1 MKYRLQSKNTLNQH
15 VQQLILAPVGEVL
28 TFQAGQYLTI
38 QTPGDEWQPYS
49 IASAPR
55 QDGCL
60 ELHIYRNDY
69 TAVLLDTLFEDG
81 DIIVDGPFGDCHWQ
95 RVSTSPQPLVLI
107 AGGTGIAPFL
117 ALIEQAVSVQYAGK
131 LYLLWGARQ
140 RDDLYALDQ
149 VQEMLAK
156 LPNATLQL
164 CLSQADSDSSFTS
177 GRIDTL
183 ITQTQ
188 LPLDSQVLL
197 SGSPQMVFAAVDALA
212 EQGITREQCDAD
224 VFAYF
229 S

>member
-1 MKYRLQSKNTLNQH
+1 MKYYLQSKQALNQH
-15 VQQLILAPVGEVL
+15 VQQLVLAPVTEAL
-28 TFQAGQYLTI
+28 TFQAGQYLKI
-38 QTPGDEWQPYS
+38 QIPDGDWQPYS

-60 ELHIYRNDY
+60 VLHIYRNDY
-69 TAVLLDTLFEDG
+69 TAALLDTLSANSEV
-81 DIIVDGPFGDCHWQ
+81 IIDGPFGDCHWQ
-95 RVSTSPQPLVLI
+95 RVSTNSQPLVLI

-117 ALIEQAVSVQYAGK
+117 ALIEQAVRAQYAGE

-140 RDDLYALDQ
+140 RDDLYALEQ
-149 VQEMLAK
+149 VQRMLAR
-156 LPNATLQL
+156 LPNAKLQL
-164 CLSQADSDSSFTS
+164 CLSQADADWNASC

-183 ITQTQ
+183 ITEAQ
-188 LPLDSQVLL
+188 LPPDSQVLL
-197 SGSPQMVFAAVDALA
+197 SGSPAMVFAAVDTLA